1 MQKMHVERSFPTD
14 KDLQSLR
21 RPFVLS
27 RGDRWGRER
36 QAPGVCWLNEAG
48 VTIASGPPQAQS
60 TAHQTFRRLL
70 GRSLARE
77 GVLIFSLFLLLAALL
92 PSPAYAQEK
101 LWKELNTKLR
111 TLYQQGRYAEAAK
124 VAKEALKVAE
134 ATFGPDHPDVGV
146 SLNNLALMYKAQG
159 KYAEAEPL
167 YKRALVIKEKALGP
181 THPQVATSLNN
192 LAVLYEAQGKY
203 AEAEPLYRRALS
215 IAEKELGPTHPQVA
229 ASLNNLA
236 VLYYLQGKYAE
247 AEPLYKRELVL
258 YQKTLGPEHP
268 DMPKVLENMAEL
280 YKKTGREDEARKF
293 EERAK
298 AIRSRNQ

>member
-1 MQKMHVERSFPTD
+1 MERGIHTPGPLEGTID
-14 KDLQSLR
+14 GALHIQT
-21 RPFVLS
+21 PS
-27 RGDRWGRER
+27 RAEH
-36 QAPGVCWLNEAG
+36 
-48 VTIASGPPQAQS
+48 GP
-60 TAHQTFRRLL
+60 
-70 GRSLARE
+70 E

-101 LWKELNTKLR
+101 MWKELNTKLR

-167 YKRALVIKEKALGP
+167 YKR
-181 THPQVATSLNN
+181 
-192 LAVLYEAQGKY
+192 
-203 AEAEPLYRRALS
+203 
-215 IAEKELGPTHPQVA
+215 
-229 ASLNNLA
+229 
-236 VLYYLQGKYAE
+236 
-247 AEPLYKRELVL
+247 ELVL

-298 AIRSRNQ
+298 AIRSRNK